1 MEQATQ
7 HTDIC
12 LGCGVVIDTSPKPM
26 PGLAGLFVRQISLH
40 CPACERVL
48 RWLAGRMKRCP
59 YKVPVPRPKAD
70 DRRGVTFLYAA
81 IETAEQRAKQ
91 MQEW

>member
-1 MEQATQ
+1 
-7 HTDIC
+7 
-12 LGCGVVIDTSPKPM
+12 
-26 PGLAGLFVRQISLH
+26 
-40 CPACERVL
+40 
-48 RWLAGRMKRCP
+48 MKRCP